1 MRLRRWV
8 KVVLT
13 ILVIHISFFIWKQ
26 TGRLGTLSKTS
37 DLYLGLCIA
46 SWIYLLIGQALIYA
60 AIWEN
65 KKDFKAIPKSC
76 K

>member
-1 MRLRRWV
+1 MRLRKWV

-13 ILVIHISFFIWKQ
+13 IIVIHLSFFIWKQ
-26 TGRLGTLSKTS
+26 TGIIGNRAETS
-37 DLYLGLCIA
+37 RLYLGLCMA
-46 SWIYLLIGQALIYA
+46 SWFYLIIGQTLIYA
-60 AIWEN
+60 AIWGN